1 MIKITCNFSREKNN
15 DRKILIKHVLQKNHL
30 ILANFEHGQEELPT
44 SGKHFPEAVIY
55 AAANTFFQLTLVF
68 TADGHNGFCFDSFF
82 E

>member
-15 DRKILIKHVLQKNHL
+15 DRKILIKHVLH
-30 ILANFEHGQEELPT
+30 
-44 SGKHFPEAVIY
+44 VIY